1 MKINKIFIVF
11 AVFFAVSAIYHLVAL
26 FFKINTSPLWRNL
39 LFIVINLLVAYGLLK
54 RPAYFIYLFILLM
67 LQQFY
72 SHGSDLVNLWNLQ
85 HKLDWMS
92 LLVFIILP
100 VIFVFL
106 LLDKLGKLNDGRSDL
121 IPDSRSETRK
131 NRI

>member
-54 RPAYFIYLFILLM
+54 RPPYFIYLFILLM
-67 LQQFY
+67 IQQFY
-72 SHGSDLVNLWNLQ
+72 SHGSDLVNLWNQQ

-106 LLDKLGKLNDGRSDL
+106 LLDKLGKLGTGRQ
-121 IPDSRSETRK
+121 RK
-131 NRI
+131 KIMES